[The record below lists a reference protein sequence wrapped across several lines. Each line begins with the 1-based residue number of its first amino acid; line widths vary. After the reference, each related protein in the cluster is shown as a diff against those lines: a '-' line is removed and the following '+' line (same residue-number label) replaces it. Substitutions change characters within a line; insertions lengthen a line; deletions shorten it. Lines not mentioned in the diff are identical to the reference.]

1 MTYICHFPLQSQSIY
16 VLFEIYTL
24 GERWAFVKV
33 AATWAD
39 SGSTS
44 TKMGVTGYVFS
55 GGSVY
60 DHRSGDDD
68 DAPLAIYWEGDSL
81 DPYNGH
87 SDQDSQYHYHA
98 VSFTS
103 L

>member
-1 MTYICHFPLQSQSIY
+1 M
-16 VLFEIYTL
+16 
-24 GERWAFVKV
+24 

-87 SDQDSQYHYHA
+87 SDADSQYHYHA

-103 L
+103 LYTVILNGRWPNINHRFIEIK